1 MSSIED
7 LGRVP
12 APCILY
18 KIPFSRFTVSDSRGL
33 PIKSGYN
40 TKQALAVL
48 PSFMPKPSQAK
59 IRFMV
64 RHPRHPV
71 TLSPPLPFTLPSL
84 PRFPPKSS
92 LTLPPPLT
100 LLTDNLPRLQRR
112 LPPLLPHKPTHPPLI
127 LHHQPIPHPHPPDHN
142 PAFPTPHP
150 HHPSPHRRTSA
161 LRANSRRL
169 RPAVPYAGSHEK
181 VRGCG
186 EGGGEDASWGRG
198 VGSLEDFYEEG
209 GVERGRRRR
218 GK

>member
-64 RHPRHPV
+64 RHPV

-84 PRFPPKSS
+84 PRSPPQ
-92 LTLPPPLT
+92 TFTNPPPLPS
-100 LLTDNLPRLQRR
+100 LPTDNLPRLQRR
-112 LPPLLPHKPTHPPLI
+112 LPPLLSHKPTHPPLI
-127 LHHQPIPHPHPPDHN
+127 LHHQLIPHPHPPDHN

-150 HHPSPHRRTSA
+150 HHPSPNRRTSP

-169 RPAVPYAGSHEK
+169 RPALPHAGSHEE

-186 EGGGEDASWGRG
+186 EGGGEDASRGCG
-198 VGSLEDFYEEG
+198 VGCLEDFYEEG